1 MVDTEQFPTYSVL
14 IPTVGRN
21 SLLLAVNSVIN
32 QTFPPIEI
40 LIVAHADALKT
51 SIQETLTSFDTI
63 RIKTI
68 PKGNAA
74 ETRNAG
80 ILEAQ
85 GEYIAFLD
93 DDDIW
98 APNKIE
104 VQFSKSSSPVI
115 SCRAQY
121 VGWSNHIRPE
131 ILFTKNF
138 LSSVYSGWLPRKR
151 KTIISMSSLL
161 INNELAKRIMFDE
174 TLSEREDLWF
184 IHQVESKGE
193 KISQIS
199 DVLITYASRKPFSER
214 KVSLSSDLDWFNR
227 LETISKGLGWNFLLG
242 VALRNR
248 VFTLD
253 LLGATRLLFLAIFSP
268 FWISLK
274 ANIHQ

>member
-1 MVDTEQFPTYSVL
+1 MVDIEQFPTYSVL

-32 QTFPPIEI
+32 QTFPPLEI
-40 LIVAHADALKT
+40 LIVAHAGALNT
-51 SIQETLTSFDTI
+51 SIQETLTSFDKI

-74 ETRNAG
+74 VTRNAG

-85 GEYIAFLD
+85 GEYIAFID

-98 APNKIE
+98 TPKKIE
-104 VQFSKSSSPVI
+104 IQFLKSTSPVI

-121 VGWSNHIRPE
+121 VGWSNQIRPE

-138 LSSVYSGWLPRKR
+138 LSSVYSDWLPRKR

-161 INNELAKRIMFDE
+161 IKNELAKRIMFDE

-184 IHQVESKGE
+184 IHQVESEGE
-193 KISQIS
+193 KIVQID
-199 DVLITYASRKPFSER
+199 DVLVTYASRKPLAIR
-214 KVSLSSDLDWFNR
+214 KVSLQSDLDWFNR
-227 LETISKGLGWNFLLG
+227 LEAIRQGLGWNFILG

-248 VFTLD
+248 VFSLD
-253 LLGATRLLFLAIFSP
+253 LLGAAYLLFLAVVSP
-268 FWISLK
+268 FRY
-274 ANIHQ
+274 H